1 MCERYN
7 GRRGK
12 IKSSRAEPRRKRGF
26 PEDRSCSSHKM
37 PELAVIIPAYN
48 SEAVLPGTLARLAA
62 VRSALPGAAVLLVDD
77 GSTDGT
83 AAAAR
88 RAAQKLGLELRVLPH
103 PGNRGYGAAQKTGL
117 RAALD
122 LGCRAAVLL
131 HADGQYAPEELPVMV
146 RPLLDGSAD
155 VAAGSRLASG
165 NALAQGMPLARY
177 LANRWLTALENAVF
191 GLNFFEYHSGY
202 MAYSAGALRAI
213 KFETL
218 TDRFHFDGEMLLCAG
233 KLGLRVAQLPVSAHY
248 GPESSSLAPLPYLAE
263 IAGVLLRYLRRGYF
277 FQR

>member
-1 MCERYN
+1 
-7 GRRGK
+7 
-12 IKSSRAEPRRKRGF
+12 
-26 PEDRSCSSHKM
+26 M

-48 SEAVLPGTLARLAA
+48 SKLTLPATLARLAA
-62 VRSALPGAAVLLVDD
+62 VKADLPETAVLLVDD
-77 GSTDGT
+77 GSSDGG
-83 AAAAR
+83 AAAAV
-88 RAAQKLGLELRVLPH
+88 RAAGGLGLDLRVLTH
-103 PGNRGYGAAQKTGL
+103 KKNRGYGAAQKTGL

-131 HADGQYAPEELPVMV
+131 HSDGQYAPEELPAMTK
-146 RPLLDGSAD
+146 PLLDGSAE
-155 VAAGSRLASG
+155 VCAGSRLASG
-165 NALAQGMPLARY
+165 KALAQGMPLARY

-191 GLNFFEYHSGY
+191 GLHFAEYHSGY

-233 KLGLRVAQLPVSAHY
+233 KLGLRVTQVPVSAHY
-248 GPESSSLAPLPYLAE
+248 GPESSSLAPLPYLRE